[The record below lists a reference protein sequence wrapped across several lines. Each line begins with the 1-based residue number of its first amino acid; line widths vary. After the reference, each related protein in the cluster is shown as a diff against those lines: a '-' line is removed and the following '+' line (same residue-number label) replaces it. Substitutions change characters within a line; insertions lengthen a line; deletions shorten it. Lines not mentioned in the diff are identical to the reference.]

1 MTSDDLVSRLPG
13 LIEAEVDGEL
23 VGLHVDK
30 GSCFGFNKT
39 ATRIWSLI
47 EQPRRIGQ
55 ICEALVAEFE
65 VAPDECERE
74 VKALLAELE
83 REELV
88 RVVPAAAEGSA

>member
-1 MTSDDLVSRLPG
+1 MTRDAVVSRLPG

-30 GSCFGFNKT
+30 GNCFGFNKT
-39 ATRIWSLI
+39 ATRVWGLI
-47 EQPRRIGQ
+47 EQPRSIGQ

-65 VAPDECERE
+65 VEPDECERQ
-74 VKALLAELE
+74 VRDLLADLE

-88 RVVPAAAEGSA
+88 RIEPALDEKAG